1 MTYTTRGKT
10 MNNSKTMRKSTFV
23 LSPTIVFPPEYSV
36 SVRFYFNIVA
46 LTICLFP
53 CQCKVFPPACV

>member
-36 SVRFYFNIVA
+36 SEI
-46 LTICLFP
+46 LF
-53 CQCKVFPPACV
+53 